1 MVDWFT
7 NEAPRW
13 IVLSLWIIVNVS
25 LFITTYLRYF
35 EAKEYFYLRQLTGGR
50 SLACARASAMCL
62 KFNTMLI
69 LLPVCRK
76 LISIIRGS
84 CACCPQ
90 PLRRQLD
97 KAITYHQYL
106 AYMICLH
113 SAIHI
118 GAHYFNFENLA
129 EAQRAK
135 GDDLRNY
142 LSRLPFSA
150 NGSWINPIRTT
161 NPEPIRELFKTVSG
175 ISGVIITLCL
185 VLIVSSSTEII
196 RRSYFELFWFTHHI
210 FIVYLLGFVVHGAGM
225 LVRHQTNVEEHQ
237 PATCKDNPTAWGS
250 SPCAV
255 PQFEGSIPDAWI
267 WLLIPVLI
275 YIMERTL
282 RHISGRQRVVITQV
296 VTHPSRV
303 FELRMQK
310 KGFSASP
317 GQYIIIK
324 CPSISRLEWHPFTLT
339 SAPSDDYFSVHIRR
353 VGDWTEQLAKL
364 CHVDE
369 GEFQEA
375 WKMPSL
381 HVDGPFGTA
390 TEDVLAYDVCVLVG
404 CGIGVT
410 PFASVLK
417 SFWHRFCEAQAVALQ
432 HIHLFWV
439 CPDTS
444 SFEWFQG
451 LLLDLERQMR
461 QVSNSHLLS
470 VSIFVTRGWNANQA
484 RNIVL
489 HDDSSVYD
497 AVTGLHHK
505 TQYGRPNWES
515 EFKHLSE
522 RHKGS
527 KTGVFFCGPKQL
539 STTLHKLCNK
549 FSHLEDNTKF
559 VYNKEHF

>member
-1 MVDWFT
+1 MVDWIT

-13 IVLSLWIIVNVS
+13 LVLSVWIIINVV
-25 LFITTYLRYF
+25 LFVITYLRYYN
-35 EAKEYFYLRQLTGGR
+35 ADDYYYLRELTGGK
-50 SLACARASAMCL
+50 SLASARASAMCL

-76 LISIIRGS
+76 LISFVRGS
-84 CACCPQ
+84 CSCCPQ

-97 KAITYHQYL
+97 KTITYHQYL
-106 AYMICLH
+106 AYMICIH

-118 GAHYFNFENLA
+118 GAHCFNFENLS
-129 EAQRAK
+129 EAQRIR
-135 GDDLRNY
+135 GDDIKNY
-142 LSRLPFSA
+142 LSRLPLSP
-150 NGSWINPIRTT
+150 NGTWINPIRTT
-161 NPEPIRELFKTVSG
+161 NPDPLRELFKTVAG
-175 ISGVIITLCL
+175 VSGVVITLCL
-185 VLIVSSSTEII
+185 VIIVTSSTEII

-210 FIVYLLGFVVHGAGM
+210 FIVYLVGFLIHGVGM
-225 LVRHQTNVEEHQ
+225 IVRRQSNLDNH
-237 PATCKDNPTAWGS
+237 PLSSCKDKPTDWGTGQ
-250 SPCAV
+250 CAV
-255 PQFEGSIPDAWI
+255 PQFEGTPSDSWM
-267 WLLIPVLI
+267 WLLVPMVIYLI
-275 YIMERTL
+275 ERIARL
-282 RHISGRQRVVITQV
+282 VSGMQRVVIIKV

-310 KGFSASP
+310 KGFSAAP
-317 GQYIIIK
+317 GQYILIQ

-339 SAPSDDYFSVHIRR
+339 SAPNDDFFSVHIRR
-353 VGDWTEQLAKL
+353 VGDWTEELAKL

-369 GEFQEA
+369 GDFQEA

-381 HVDGPFGTA
+381 YVDGPFGTA
-390 TEDVLAYDVCVLVG
+390 TEDVLAYDVSVLVG

-417 SFWHRFCEAQAVALQ
+417 SFWYRFCHDQRVSLQ
-432 HIHLFWV
+432 HLHLFWV

-444 SFEWFQG
+444 SFEWFQS

-461 QVSNSHLLS
+461 QRDTTGLLT
-470 VSIFVTRGWNANQA
+470 VSIYLTRGWNANQA

-505 TQYGRPNWES
+505 TQYGRPNWEPI
-515 EFKHLSE
+515 FKELAE
-522 RHKGS
+522 NHKGL

-539 STTLHKLCNK
+539 STTLHKLCNR
-549 FSHLEDNTKF
+549 FSKLEDKTRF